1 MEEGI
6 VIVGGG
12 FGGLAAAKAL
22 DRAGV
27 SYLLVDVRNHHLFQ
41 PLLYQ
46 VATGFLEAPAIAY
59 PLRPLL
65 RKGRFLLARVEEVD
79 LEERRL
85 FLEGG
90 KALPYHHLI
99 VATGS
104 YPHDLGVLGIKE
116 HALFLK
122 TLEDAIKIRNRL
134 LKALEEAA
142 WGQKLLRF
150 VVVGGGATGV
160 ELSGALTEFLR
171 NVLPRDFPE
180 IPGAEVHLLEAG
192 PRLLPTFRPGL
203 SAYALKALSGLGVRV
218 ALQTQVA
225 RVEEGG
231 VVLKDGTFFPADLVL
246 WAVGVKGNPL
256 PGLPQ
261 DPRGRVPTD
270 PFLRLPDH
278 SEVYVVGDVNGLG
291 LPGVAPVALQ
301 QGAWAAKN
309 LLRALKG
316 QAPLPFRYRD
326 RGQLAVIG
334 RNRAVA
340 EVRRLAFAGLPA
352 WLLWSLVH
360 LRELVGFRNRLLVLL
375 DWAYTYFFRQPG
387 VRVLWR
393 ELPIE
398 FSLCMGQEGGS

>member
-27 SYLLVDVRNHHLFQ
+27 PYLLLDARNHHLFQ

-65 RKGRFLLARVEEVD
+65 RKGRFLLARVEGVD
-79 LEERRL
+79 LKGRRL
-85 FLEGG
+85 LLEGG
-90 KALPYHHLI
+90 EALPYRHLI

-104 YPHDLGVLGIKE
+104 RPHDLGVLGVGE

-122 TLEDAIKIRNRL
+122 TLEDALKIRNRL
-134 LKALEEAA
+134 LKVLEEAA
-142 WGQKLLRF
+142 WGQKSLRF
-150 VVVGGGATGV
+150 VVVGGGPTGV
-160 ELSGALTEFLR
+160 ELSGALAEFLR
-171 NVLPRDFPE
+171 YVLPRDFPE
-180 IPGAEVHLLEAG
+180 IPGTEVHLLEAG
-192 PRLLPTFRPGL
+192 PRLLPAFRPGL

-218 ALQTQVA
+218 ALQAQVD
-225 RVEEGG
+225 RVEKGG

-246 WAVGVKGNPL
+246 WAVGVRGNPL

-270 PFLRLPDH
+270 PYLRLPDH
-278 SEVYVVGDVNGLG
+278 PEVYVVGDVNGLG

-301 QGAWAAKN
+301 QGAWAAHN
-309 LLRALKG
+309 LLRTLKG
-316 QAPLPFRYRD
+316 EAPLPFRYRD

-334 RNRAVA
+334 RNKAVA
-340 EVRRLAFAGLPA
+340 ELGRLAFAGFPA
-352 WLLWSLVH
+352 WLLWALVH
-360 LRELVGFRNRLLVLL
+360 VRELIGFRNRLLVLL
-375 DWAYTYFFRQPG
+375 SWALAYFFREPG
-387 VRVLWR
+387 VRVLWGR
-393 ELPIE
+393 P
-398 FSLCMGQEGGS
+398 